1 MNTPWFDNRLSLGN
15 ILTIATVAV
24 AIVAGWYQFDNR
36 LALAEDRF
44 DRQVRQDDDTRR
56 RLEQRLDRIETDRD
70 DLKVRIIRIE
80 EKLVGQTDK
89 LDRILRSV
97 EGGAEPRNW
106 PNGRN

>member
-1 MNTPWFDNRLSLGN
+1 MSTPWFDNRLSLGN

-44 DRQVRQDDDTRR
+44 DRQVRADDENRR
-56 RLEQRLDRIETDRD
+56 RLEMRLDRIETDRD
-70 DLKVRIIRIE
+70 DLKTRIIRIE

-97 EGGAEPRNW
+97 EANSEPRSW
-106 PNGRN
+106 PSRN